1 MFKDIAGVAHQRQF
15 EPYGYL
21 AALGA
26 VGLATLAAVA
36 FDAQVHAPNLSL
48 VFVLPVVFAAAIF
61 GWGPALTAAL
71 GGVLAY
77 NYFLITPRHTFH
89 VADPGDAWALLLLM
103 VTAALVSGVAARGR
117 RRALAAEE
125 AAAQGQ
131 ALHGLARAMVG
142 EIEAPALAQR
152 CAETLSELFSA
163 PVLVLLE
170 DDGILKLHGQAGGAA
185 PSASDLEAAEWCV
198 ASQLAVRGGA
208 YPAGEATFDF
218 WPLKTTQR
226 RRAAIGVRISQRDE
240 GRPNAPERLVEIVSG
255 YLSVAL
261 DREILARQVLDQ
273 RVQLTGDRLKA
284 DLLAA
289 VSHDL
294 KTPLSTVLLTLQSL
308 QRFDAD
314 HDSETR
320 VQLLASAEAETAR
333 LSRMV
338 DNLLDM
344 GRVEAGALS
353 VHTKTIDLTKLAE
366 MGLDRASH
374 ILADHRM
381 STGAMPSVS
390 VEVDPALFESSLT
403 NVLENAA
410 KYAPKGTEIEMGG
423 GTDGVMAWLEVRD
436 QGPGFGGPVEPMFA
450 KFARGREGDGR
461 PPGTGL
467 GLAIARSFLEAQGG
481 RIEAGDR
488 LDRSGAWVRLL
499 APLAKLV

>member
-1 MFKDIAGVAHQRQF
+1 MFKDIAGAAHRRRID
-15 EPYGYL
+15 PYGYL
-21 AALGA
+21 AVGVA

-36 FDAQVHAPNLSL
+36 FDRQVHAPNLSL
-48 VFVLPVVFAAAIF
+48 VFVLPVVFAAAVF
-61 GWGPALTAAL
+61 GWGPALTGAL

-77 NYFLITPRHTFH
+77 NYFLITPRHTFQ
-89 VADPGDAWALLLLM
+89 VTDPNDAWALLLLL
-103 VTAALVSGVAARGR
+103 VTAAVVSGVAARGR

-142 EIEAPALAQR
+142 EIEAPALAQH
-152 CAETLSELFSA
+152 CAETLSELFTA
-163 PVLVLLE
+163 PVLVLLDE
-170 DDGILKLHGQAGGAA
+170 DDILRVRGQAGGAE
-185 PSASDLEAAEWCV
+185 PTASDLEAADWCL

-226 RRAAIGVRISQRDE
+226 RRAVIGVRISGRDE

-261 DREILARQVLDQ
+261 DRETLARQVLDQ
-273 RVQLTGDRLKA
+273 RVRLTGDRLKA

-294 KTPLSTVLLTLQSL
+294 KTPLATVLLTLQSL
-308 QRFDAD
+308 QRFGAD
-314 HDSETR
+314 HDSDTR

-353 VHTKTIDLTKLAE
+353 VRTKAIDLTTLAA
-366 MGLDRASH
+366 MGLDRAAH
-374 ILADHRM
+374 MLAKH
-381 STGAMPSVS
+381 SVAAGTMPLVS
-390 VEVDPALFESSLT
+390 VEVDPTLFESSLT

-410 KYAPKGTEIEMGG
+410 KFAPKGTVIEVRA
-423 GTDGVMAWLEVRD
+423 GTDGAMAWLEILD
-436 QGPGFGGPVEPMFA
+436 QGPGFGGPVEPLFA
-450 KFARGREGDGR
+450 KFARGRQGDGR

-488 LDRSGAWVRLL
+488 VDRSGAWVRLL
-499 APLAKLV
+499 APLAKPA